1 MVTICQSNGML
12 HAASEAKAVT
22 SKFEGE
28 LGQVQRVVQEGEE
41 TVARLRDQLEEL
53 HEREEATQLQ
63 MAHALTQVK
72 LYNHSDGHVMCPGL
86 RLIKPCQRETFTQD
100 W

>member
-1 MVTICQSNGML
+1 M

-22 SKFEGE
+22 RKLERE

-63 MAHALTQVK
+63 LAHALTQVK
-72 LYNHSDGHVMCPGL
+72 AYNHSGGWTCIMCPGL
-86 RLIKPCQRETFTQD
+86 RLIKPCQRETSTQE